1 MSSSVH
7 TDNKNKDILIIG
19 GGPAQGLDDTTL
31 TVEVKYPINFVQP
44 RKRLI
49 YQFKVKGSEIKHL
62 KKKAGLKR
70 SVKFFASGFNPID
83 TNILMKFLYVHKYL
97 MKNT

>member
-31 TVEVKYPINFVQP
+31 TVEVKYPTNFVQP

-62 KKKAGLKR
+62 KKKSRIK
-70 SVKFFASGFNPID
+70 KKCEIFCFWF
-83 TNILMKFLYVHKYL
+83 
-97 MKNT
+97 